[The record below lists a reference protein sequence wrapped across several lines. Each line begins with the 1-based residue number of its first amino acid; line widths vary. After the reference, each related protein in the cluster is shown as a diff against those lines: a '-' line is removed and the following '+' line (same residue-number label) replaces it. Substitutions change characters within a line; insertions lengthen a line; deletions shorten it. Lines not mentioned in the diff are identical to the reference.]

1 MVLQL
6 GKLIEVC
13 KATVLCSDQ
22 MNLDS
27 DFLSFEINSLLFDS
41 RRLNSANHTV
51 FFAIKTANNDGHKY
65 INELYDKGVRIFV
78 CTIRPEKLQN
88 GAYYLLVEDSL
99 KALQHLGAYAR
110 KSFSGNVI
118 AIGGSNGKT
127 IVKEWS
133 RVLIAQDKKVCFS
146 PRSYNSQIG
155 VAVSLWQLNENFEAG
170 IFEAGISE
178 PNEMQSLHDMILP
191 DTGLI
196 TNIGDAHGANFSSIE
211 EKLNEKLKLF
221 EGAKKLIC
229 SQDNPMLFEKV
240 SEFCKSNNIELISY
254 DTEIMARKLQLPFE
268 DRVSKENA
276 VSAFVLCTQL
286 GIDEDKLRQRIGMLT
301 PLDMRMQIQSTG
313 NSILLNDCYCLDITS
328 LEAAL
333 DYLNTQDRNLE
344 RCVIL
349 SDLQEKSE
357 DIPETL
363 KKINTLL
370 KNKSISFLYGIG
382 TDFVNNASLFDIP
395 HRFFAD
401 NKEFLAQIDTKDF
414 FGKAVL
420 LKGSR
425 KAELEKITNLLE
437 AQSHQ
442 SILKVNLTALD
453 ENVRYFK
460 SKLKPGTRLM
470 GMIKASSYGC
480 GGNEVGMEL
489 QRSLA
494 DYLTVAFADEG
505 VTLRKNGITLPIMVV
520 TLEAE
525 ALGKMTEYDL
535 EPVVHNFDT
544 LSLVKDLEL
553 TIHIKLD
560 TGMHRLGFESKDAD
574 KLIEILKQ
582 HPNLHI
588 ASIFSHFSCA
598 DSPQFDDY
606 TNEQINRFDE
616 ISKRL
621 CDSFDYKILRHICNS
636 AGTIR
641 FPQAHFDMVRLG
653 IGMYGIG
660 CDENTQKHLR
670 YVQSLET
677 RLTEIRTIEIG
688 ESVSYM
694 RNFTAST
701 PTTIGVIPIGY
712 ADGLNRH
719 LSEQGFKVWIN
730 GKKAPIVGNICM
742 DMCMVNLNGVKASVG
757 DRVVIFG
764 EENPV
769 DNMAKALDTI
779 SYEVFTSISPRIK
792 RIYYHE

>member
-22 MNLDS
+22 MNFDS

-51 FFAIKTANNDGHKY
+51 FFAIRTANNDGHRY
-65 INELYDKGVRIFV
+65 INELYEKGVRIFV

-221 EGAKKLIC
+221 EGCKRLIC

-240 SEFCKSNNIELISY
+240 SEFCRSNNIELISY
-254 DTEIMARKLQLPFE
+254 DTESMARKLQLPFE

-470 GMIKASSYGC
+470 GMVKASSYGC

-606 TNEQINRFDE
+606 TNEQINRFDK

-719 LSEQGFKVWIN
+719 LSERGFKVWIN

>member
-51 FFAIKTANNDGHKY
+51 FFAIRTANNDGHKY

-99 KALQHLGAYAR
+99 KALQRLATYAR
-110 KSFSGNVI
+110 NSFSGNVI

-221 EGAKKLIC
+221 EGCKRLIC

-240 SEFCKSNNIELISY
+240 SEFCRSNNIELISY
-254 DTEIMARKLQLPFE
+254 DTESMARKLQLPFE

-470 GMIKASSYGC
+470 GMVKASSYGC

-616 ISKRL
+616 ISKSL

-719 LSEQGFKVWIN
+719 LSERGFKVWIN

>member
-51 FFAIKTANNDGHKY
+51 FFAIRTANNDGHRY

-196 TNIGDAHGANFSSIE
+196 TNIGEAHGANFSSIE

-221 EGAKKLIC
+221 EGCKRLIC
-229 SQDNPMLFEKV
+229 SQDNPILFEKV

-254 DTEIMARKLQLPFE
+254 DTESMARKLQLPFE

-382 TDFVNNASLFDIP
+382 TDFVKNASLFDIP

-470 GMIKASSYGC
+470 GMVKASSYGC

-606 TNEQINRFDE
+606 TNEQINRFDK

-694 RNFTAST
+694 RNFTASI

-719 LSEQGFKVWIN
+719 LSERGFKVWIN

>member
-51 FFAIKTANNDGHKY
+51 FFAIRTANNDGHRY

-78 CTIRPEKLQN
+78 CTTKPEKLQN

-221 EGAKKLIC
+221 EGCKRLIC

-254 DTEIMARKLQLPFE
+254 DTESMARKLQLPFE

-470 GMIKASSYGC
+470 GMVKASSYGC

-606 TNEQINRFDE
+606 TNEQINRFDK

-694 RNFTAST
+694 RNFTASI

-719 LSEQGFKVWIN
+719 LSERGFKVWIN

>member
-51 FFAIKTANNDGHKY
+51 FFAIRTANNDGHRY
-65 INELYDKGVRIFV
+65 ISELYDKGVRIFV

-99 KALQHLGAYAR
+99 KALQRLATYAR
-110 KSFSGNVI
+110 NSFSGNVI

-221 EGAKKLIC
+221 EGCKRLIC

-240 SEFCKSNNIELISY
+240 SEFCRSNNIELISY
-254 DTEIMARKLQLPFE
+254 DTESMARKLQLPFE

-470 GMIKASSYGC
+470 GMVKASSYGC

-606 TNEQINRFDE
+606 TNEQINRFDK

-694 RNFTAST
+694 RNFTASI

-719 LSEQGFKVWIN
+719 LSERGFKVWIN

>member
-51 FFAIKTANNDGHKY
+51 FFAIRTANNDGHKY
-65 INELYDKGVRIFV
+65 INELYEKGVRVFV

-99 KALQHLGAYAR
+99 KALQRLATYAR
-110 KSFSGNVI
+110 NSFSGNVI

-133 RVLIAQDKKVCFS
+133 RVLIAQDKKVCIS

-221 EGAKKLIC
+221 EGCKRLIC

-254 DTEIMARKLQLPFE
+254 DTESMARKLQLPFE

-442 SILKVNLTALD
+442 SVLKVNLTALD

-460 SKLKPGTRLM
+460 SKLKPGIRLM
-470 GMIKASSYGC
+470 GMVKASSYGC

-574 KLIEILKQ
+574 KLLEILKQ

-606 TNEQINRFDE
+606 TNEQINRFNK

-719 LSEQGFKVWIN
+719 LSERGFKVWIN

>member
-51 FFAIKTANNDGHKY
+51 FFAIRTANNDGHRY
-65 INELYDKGVRIFV
+65 ISELYDKGVRIFV

-99 KALQHLGAYAR
+99 KALQRLATYAR
-110 KSFSGNVI
+110 NSFSGNVI

-221 EGAKKLIC
+221 EGCKRLIC

-254 DTEIMARKLQLPFE
+254 DTESMARKLQLPFE

-470 GMIKASSYGC
+470 GMVKASSYGC

-719 LSEQGFKVWIN
+719 LSERGFCVWIN
-730 GKKAPIVGNICM
+730 GKKAAIVGNICM

>member
-6 GKLIEVC
+6 RKLIEIC

-51 FFAIKTANNDGHKY
+51 FFAIRTANNDGHRY
-65 INELYDKGVRIFV
+65 INELYEKGVRVFV
-78 CTIRPEKLQN
+78 CTTKPEKLLDK
-88 GAYYLLVEDSL
+88 AVYLLVEDSL
-99 KALQHLGAYAR
+99 KALQRLATYAR
-110 KSFSGNVI
+110 NSFSGNVI

-221 EGAKKLIC
+221 EGCKRLIC
-229 SQDNPMLFEKV
+229 SQDNPMLFEEV
-240 SEFCKSNNIELISY
+240 SEFCRSNNIELISY
-254 DTEIMARKLQLPFE
+254 DTESMARKLQLPFE

-470 GMIKASSYGC
+470 GMVKASSYGC

-694 RNFTAST
+694 RNFTASI

-719 LSEQGFKVWIN
+719 LSERGFKVWIN

-742 DMCMVNLNGVKASVG
+742 DMCMVNLNGEASVG

>member
-51 FFAIKTANNDGHKY
+51 FFAIRTANNDGHKY

-133 RVLIAQDKKVCFS
+133 RVLIAQDKKVCIS

-221 EGAKKLIC
+221 EGCKRLIC
-229 SQDNPMLFEKV
+229 SQDNPILFEKV

-254 DTEIMARKLQLPFE
+254 DTESMARKLQLPFE

-470 GMIKASSYGC
+470 GMVKASSYGC

-606 TNEQINRFDE
+606 TNEQINRFDK

-694 RNFTAST
+694 RNFTASI

-719 LSEQGFKVWIN
+719 LSERGFKVWIN

>member
-51 FFAIKTANNDGHKY
+51 FFAIRTANNDGHKY

-221 EGAKKLIC
+221 EGCKRLIC
-229 SQDNPMLFEKV
+229 SQDNPILFEKV

-254 DTEIMARKLQLPFE
+254 DTESMARKLQLPFE

-470 GMIKASSYGC
+470 GMVKASSYGC

-606 TNEQINRFDE
+606 TNEQINRFDK

-641 FPQAHFDMVRLG
+641 FPQAHFDMIRLG

-694 RNFTAST
+694 RNFTASI

-719 LSEQGFKVWIN
+719 LSERGFKVWIN

>member
-13 KATVLCSDQ
+13 KATVLCSDK

-51 FFAIKTANNDGHKY
+51 FFAIRTANNDGHKY
-65 INELYDKGVRIFV
+65 ISELYDKGVRIFV

-133 RVLIAQDKKVCFS
+133 RVLIAQDKKVCIS

-196 TNIGDAHGANFSSIE
+196 TNIGDAHGVNFSSIE

-221 EGAKKLIC
+221 EGCKRLIC

-254 DTEIMARKLQLPFE
+254 DTESMARKLQLPFE

-344 RCVIL
+344 RRVIL

-470 GMIKASSYGC
+470 GMVKASSYGC

-574 KLIEILKQ
+574 KLLEILKQ
-582 HPNLHI
+582 YPNLHI

-694 RNFTAST
+694 RNFTASI

-719 LSEQGFKVWIN
+719 LSERGFKVWIN
-730 GKKAPIVGNICM
+730 GKKVPIVGNICM

>member
-51 FFAIKTANNDGHKY
+51 FFAIRTANNDGHKY

-99 KALQHLGAYAR
+99 KALQRLATYAR
-110 KSFSGNVI
+110 NSFSGNVI

-221 EGAKKLIC
+221 EGCKRLIC

-254 DTEIMARKLQLPFE
+254 DTESMARKLQLPFE

-470 GMIKASSYGC
+470 GMVKASSYGC

-606 TNEQINRFDE
+606 TNEQINRFDK

-719 LSEQGFKVWIN
+719 LSERGFKVWIN

>member
-51 FFAIKTANNDGHKY
+51 FFAIRTANNDGHRY
-65 INELYDKGVRIFV
+65 INELYEKGVRIFV

-99 KALQHLGAYAR
+99 KALQHLGVYAR

-221 EGAKKLIC
+221 EGCKRLIC

-254 DTEIMARKLQLPFE
+254 DTESMARKLQLPFE

-470 GMIKASSYGC
+470 GMVKASSYGC

-574 KLIEILKQ
+574 KLLEILKQ

-694 RNFTAST
+694 RNFTASI

-719 LSEQGFKVWIN
+719 LSERGFKVWIN

>member
-6 GKLIEVC
+6 GKLIEIC

-51 FFAIKTANNDGHKY
+51 FFAIRTANNDGHRY

-99 KALQHLGAYAR
+99 KALQRLATYAR
-110 KSFSGNVI
+110 NSFSGNVI

-133 RVLIAQDKKVCFS
+133 RVLIAQDKKVCIS

-221 EGAKKLIC
+221 EGCKRLIC

-240 SEFCKSNNIELISY
+240 SEFCRSNNIELISY
-254 DTEIMARKLQLPFE
+254 DTESMARKLQLSFE

-333 DYLNTQDRNLE
+333 DYLNTQDKNLQ

-470 GMIKASSYGC
+470 GMVKASSYGC

-694 RNFTAST
+694 RNFTASI

-719 LSEQGFKVWIN
+719 LSERGFKVWIN

>member
-13 KATVLCSDQ
+13 KATVLCSDK

-51 FFAIKTANNDGHKY
+51 FFAIRTANNDGHRY

-99 KALQHLGAYAR
+99 KALQRLATYAR
-110 KSFSGNVI
+110 NSFSGNVI

-133 RVLIAQDKKVCFS
+133 RVLIAQDRKICFS

-221 EGAKKLIC
+221 EGCKRLIC

-254 DTEIMARKLQLPFE
+254 DTESMARKLQLPFE

-470 GMIKASSYGC
+470 GMVKASSYGC

-588 ASIFSHFSCA
+588 ASIFSHLSCA

-694 RNFTAST
+694 RNFTASI

-719 LSEQGFKVWIN
+719 LSERGFKVWIN

-769 DNMAKALDTI
+769 DNMAKTLDTI
-779 SYEVFTSISPRIK
+779 TYEVFTSISPRIK

>member
-51 FFAIKTANNDGHKY
+51 FFAIRTANNDGHRY
-65 INELYDKGVRIFV
+65 ISELYDKGVRIFV

-99 KALQHLGAYAR
+99 KALQRLATYAR
-110 KSFSGNVI
+110 NSFSGNVI

-133 RVLIAQDKKVCFS
+133 RVLIAQDKKVCIS

-196 TNIGDAHGANFSSIE
+196 TNIGEAHGANFSSIE

-221 EGAKKLIC
+221 EGCKRLIC

-254 DTEIMARKLQLPFE
+254 DTESMARKLQLPFE

-470 GMIKASSYGC
+470 GMVKASSYGC

-719 LSEQGFKVWIN
+719 LSERGFCVWIN

>member
-51 FFAIKTANNDGHKY
+51 FFAIRTANNDGHKY

-99 KALQHLGAYAR
+99 KALQRLATYAR
-110 KSFSGNVI
+110 NSFSGNVI

-240 SEFCKSNNIELISY
+240 SEFCRSNNIELISY
-254 DTEIMARKLQLPFE
+254 DTESMARKLQLPFE

-382 TDFVNNASLFDIP
+382 TDFVKNASLFDIP

-470 GMIKASSYGC
+470 GMVKASSYGC

-694 RNFTAST
+694 RNFTASI

-719 LSEQGFKVWIN
+719 LSERGFCVWIN

-779 SYEVFTSISPRIK
+779 TYEVFTSISPRIK

>member
-51 FFAIKTANNDGHKY
+51 FFAIRTANNDGHRY
-65 INELYDKGVRIFV
+65 ISELYDKGVRIFV

-99 KALQHLGAYAR
+99 KALQRLATYAR
-110 KSFSGNVI
+110 NSFSGNVI

-133 RVLIAQDKKVCFS
+133 RVLIAQDKKVCIS

-221 EGAKKLIC
+221 EGCKRLIC

-254 DTEIMARKLQLPFE
+254 DTESMARKLQLPFE

-470 GMIKASSYGC
+470 GMVKASSYGC

-598 DSPQFDDY
+598 DSPQFDSY
-606 TNEQINRFDE
+606 TAEQIEQFEQLSN
-616 ISKRL
+616 RL
-621 CDSFDYKILRHICNS
+621 CSVFDYKILRHICNS

-677 RLTEIRTIEIG
+677 RLTEIRTIKIG

-712 ADGLNRH
+712 ADGLNRR
-719 LSEQGFKVWIN
+719 LSERGFKVWIN
-730 GKKAPIVGNICM
+730 GKKVPIVGNICM

>member
-51 FFAIKTANNDGHKY
+51 FFAIRTANNDGHKY
-65 INELYDKGVRIFV
+65 ISELYDKGVRIFV

-99 KALQHLGAYAR
+99 KALQRLATYAR
-110 KSFSGNVI
+110 NSFSGNVI

-133 RVLIAQDKKVCFS
+133 RVLIAQDKKVCIS

-221 EGAKKLIC
+221 EGCKRLIC

-254 DTEIMARKLQLPFE
+254 DTESMARKLQLPFE

-470 GMIKASSYGC
+470 GMVKASSYGC

-560 TGMHRLGFESKDAD
+560 TGMHRLGFESKDTD

-694 RNFTAST
+694 RNFTASI

-719 LSEQGFKVWIN
+719 LSERGFCVWIN

>member
-6 GKLIEVC
+6 EKLIEVC

-51 FFAIKTANNDGHKY
+51 FFAIRTANNDGHKY

-99 KALQHLGAYAR
+99 KALQRLATYAR
-110 KSFSGNVI
+110 NSFSGNVI

-221 EGAKKLIC
+221 EGCKRLIC

-240 SEFCKSNNIELISY
+240 SEFCRSNNIELISY
-254 DTEIMARKLQLPFE
+254 DTESMARKLQLPFE

-328 LEAAL
+328 LESAL

-470 GMIKASSYGC
+470 GMVKASSYGC

-574 KLIEILKQ
+574 KLLEILKQ

-606 TNEQINRFDE
+606 TNEQINRFDK

-660 CDENTQKHLR
+660 CNESTQKHLR

-694 RNFTAST
+694 RNFTASI

-719 LSEQGFKVWIN
+719 LSERGFKVWIN

>member
-51 FFAIKTANNDGHKY
+51 FFAIKTANNDGHRY

-99 KALQHLGAYAR
+99 KALQRLATYAR

-133 RVLIAQDKKVCFS
+133 RVLIAQDKKVCIS

-221 EGAKKLIC
+221 EGCKRLIC

-240 SEFCKSNNIELISY
+240 SEFCRSNNIELISY
-254 DTEIMARKLQLPFE
+254 DTESMARKLQLPFE

-470 GMIKASSYGC
+470 GMVKASSYGC

-694 RNFTAST
+694 RNFTASI

-719 LSEQGFKVWIN
+719 LSERGFKVWIN

>member
-6 GKLIEVC
+6 RKLIEIC

-51 FFAIKTANNDGHKY
+51 FFAIRTANNDGHRY
-65 INELYDKGVRIFV
+65 ISELYDKGVRIFV

-221 EGAKKLIC
+221 EGCKRLIC

-254 DTEIMARKLQLPFE
+254 DTESIARKLQLPFE

-333 DYLNTQDRNLE
+333 DYLNTQDKNLQ

-470 GMIKASSYGC
+470 GMVKASSYGC

-719 LSEQGFKVWIN
+719 LSERGFKVWIN
-730 GKKAPIVGNICM
+730 GKKVPIVGNICM